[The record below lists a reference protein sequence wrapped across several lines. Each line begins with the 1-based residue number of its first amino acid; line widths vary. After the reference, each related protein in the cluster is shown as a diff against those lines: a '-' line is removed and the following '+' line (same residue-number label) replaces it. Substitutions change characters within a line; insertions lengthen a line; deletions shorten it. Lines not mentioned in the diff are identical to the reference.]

1 LSVALQDFTV
11 AYGSAVAVD
20 HISAAFPPGATGL
33 LGPNGAGKTSLIRGL
48 LGLVAP
54 AAGSATILGRDV
66 RREQK
71 LIRQLIGYMPEDDSI
86 IPGLT
91 GIGMVRYAGE
101 LSGMSRADAMQRAHE
116 VLFLV
121 GLEEARYRTVET
133 YSAGMRQR
141 IKLAQAIVH
150 DPKLL
155 FLDEPTSGMDPKGRL
170 EMLELIRM
178 VAGRNRMSIILATH
192 ILIDVERT
200 CDHIVIISKG
210 KLLKEGSVDGI
221 KGKYAG
227 TYSVRVE
234 GDRASFEEALRGR
247 GCVITPDG
255 AHRIDVKLPEGA
267 ATELFFEVARDAGV
281 QLRRL
286 LPSVQSLE
294 DAFVKLVGMGGNA
307 GANAADGG
315 GNAGANTAAMDGH
328 AHVEPPAG
336 GHAGVEPPGRDD
348 HADS

>member
-1 LSVALQDFTV
+1 MSVTLNEFSV
-11 AYGSAVAVD
+11 AYGRVTAVD
-20 HISAAFPPGATGL
+20 GISAAFPPGATGL

-48 LGLVAP
+48 LGLVP
-54 AAGSATILGRDV
+54 AAHGSATILGRDIH
-66 RREQK
+66 REQK
-71 LIRQLIGYMPEDDSI
+71 LIRQIIGYMPEDDSI

-101 LSGMSRADAMQRAHE
+101 LSGMGRADAMQRAHE

-121 GLEEARYRTVET
+121 GLEEARYRKVET

-155 FLDEPTSGMDPKGRL
+155 FLDEPTSGMDPKGRF
-170 EMLELIRM
+170 EMLELIRTI
-178 VAGRNRMSIILATH
+178 AGRNRMSIILATH

-200 CDHIVIISKG
+200 CDHVIIINRG
-210 KLLKEGSVDGI
+210 RLLKEGSVGGI

-227 TYSVRVE
+227 TFSVRVE
-234 GDRASFEEALRGR
+234 GPRAAFEETLRSR
-247 GCVITPDG
+247 GCEITPDG
-255 AHRIDVKLPEGA
+255 AHRMDVTLPDGA
-267 ATELFFEVARDAGV
+267 GAELFFEVARDTDV

-294 DAFVKLVGMGGNA
+294 DAFVKLIG
-307 GANAADGG
+307 
-315 GNAGANTAAMDGH
+315 MDGH
-328 AHVEPPAG
+328 A
-336 GHAGVEPPGRDD
+336 
-348 HADS
+348 DS